1 MPHPD
6 QTTLIPGPFRKTLL
20 ATALA
25 SAIALGACT
34 SQKADQPID
43 ASRQQTGQAAE
54 AKEDDRQ
61 SGNRS
66 VDRDRQGQLAAKTET
81 PGPADEREESPVQS
95 QTDPRVMADR
105 ATEARKSRH
114 DAEYHVLQRR
124 VPAAPPQPTAG
135 YVQAVNPT
143 AGETYAELIENTIR
157 QVASDPVSTFSI
169 DVDTGAYSNV
179 RRMLEDGMLPPADAV
194 RVEEMINYF
203 DYGYEPPRS
212 GNAPFNVITELADNP
227 WRDQSMLLHIGLK
240 GQVVDHNERPASNLV
255 FLIDVSGSMQSA
267 DKLALLKPA
276 MKMLSGQLSERD
288 RVSIVVYAGA
298 AGEVLSPTAGN
309 DQRRIG
315 EALDRL
321 AAGGST
327 NGGAG
332 IELAYSLARDAHID
346 GGINR
351 VILATDG
358 DFNVG
363 NFDVEALKSL
373 VKSQRD
379 SGIELTTLGF
389 GTGNYN
395 DQMMEQLANIGNGN
409 YFYIDSMNEARKVLV
424 EDINAT
430 LQTIASDV
438 KIQVEFNPEV
448 VREYRLI
455 GYENRA
461 LRREDFNNDK
471 IDAGEIGAGHTVTAL
486 YELTLTDQPGL
497 IDPLRYGSTSE
508 QRRVEPD
515 HDQELAFLKLR
526 YKPVG
531 QSRSEL
537 ITTPILRS
545 NAARNLSQ
553 TSEAFRFSAAV
564 AGFGQRLRGSDY
576 LVNFDYTDVLN
587 LAREARGSDPHGYRS
602 EFLQLVELAATLDNS
617 PISLSHRP

>member
-1 MPHPD
+1 MNQHTRHPL
-6 QTTLIPGPFRKTLL
+6 TTHPLRKTIL

-25 SAIALGACT
+25 SAIALSGYISRSADAPA
-34 SQKADQPID
+34 ADQTTMEEQVLARSSADRLRQDRLTTATQKSRSEGEPDLAPVESVSVPMTVTVLND
-43 ASRQQTGQAAE
+43 AEVKSLATANKRTVERKMMAPQALMATGYTQ
-54 AKEDDRQ
+54 
-61 SGNRS
+61 
-66 VDRDRQGQLAAKTET
+66 
-81 PGPADEREESPVQS
+81 PADPVVGEQY
-95 QTDPRVMADR
+95 ADL
-105 ATEARKSRH
+105 A
-114 DAEYHVLQRR
+114 
-124 VPAAPPQPTAG
+124 
-135 YVQAVNPT
+135 
-143 AGETYAELIENTIR
+143 ENTIK
-157 QVASDPVSTFSI
+157 QVSSDPVSTFSI

-179 RRMLEDGMLPPADAV
+179 RRMLEDGLLPPANAV

-203 DYGYEPPRS
+203 DYGYEPPR
-212 GNAPFNVITELADNP
+212 GGTAPFNVITELAENP
-227 WRDQSMLLHIGLK
+227 WRDNSMLLHIGLK
-240 GQVVDHNERPASNLV
+240 GQVVDHSERPASNLV

-267 DKLALLKPA
+267 DKLSLLKPA
-276 MKMLSGQLSERD
+276 MKMLSGQLSEQD

-298 AGEVLSPTAGN
+298 AGEVLTPTPGN

-332 IELAYSLARDAHID
+332 IELAYTLARDAHID

-363 NFDVEALKSL
+363 NYDIDALKTL
-373 VKSQRD
+373 IESQRD

-389 GTGNYN
+389 GTGNYS
-395 DQMMEQLANIGNGN
+395 DSMMEQLANIGNGN

-486 YELTLTDQPGL
+486 YELTLTDQPGM
-497 IDPLRYGSTSE
+497 IDPLRYGSEATD
-508 QRRVEPD
+508 QRRSD
-515 HDQELAFLKLR
+515 RGSSTELAFLKLR

-531 QSRSEL
+531 QRSSEL
-537 ITTPILRS
+537 ISTPILLS
-545 NAARNLSQ
+545 SAANNLSR

-576 LVNFDYTDVLN
+576 LTDFDYKDVLI
-587 LAREARGSDPHGYRS
+587 LARNARGDDPHGYRS

-617 PISLSHRP
+617 TISLSQRQ